1 MTRSPAMI
9 AALLALVLARPAP
22 AAFAEPIEIR
32 AVICTTWEYE
42 PDGKDLFGE
51 LKAWKERWPLTQ
63 TLPFPGGNHTLHYD
77 PATKVLAI
85 VTGMGTTRAAAS
97 VTALGHDPRF
107 DLSRAYWLV
116 PGTAGVDPKTAS
128 SGSVAWARW
137 VVDGDQANE
146 LDIRDVPAGW
156 TTGLIPFGRTEP
168 YQPPTPPIHSA
179 MANMAF
185 ALNPR
190 LVDWAYGLSRDVK
203 LADGPELESRRKLY
217 TGEGAKPPFVL
228 RGDTLTSVRF
238 SYGRYRT
245 EHARRWVDYWTS
257 GKGVYAMADMEDSA
271 ILQALTQL
279 AGAGKADLNRVLVL
293 RAGDGYT
300 LPPPGVTALQ
310 QFTAGAKAGPP
321 GMHQAL
327 ENLYRTGAPVM
338 RYLVDHWARTRDRTP
353 GE

>member
-1 MTRSPAMI
+1 MTWGRAI
-9 AALLALVLARPAP
+9 IVAALAETSAAAAP
-22 AAFAEPIEIR
+22 AAPPIEVR
-32 AVICTTWEYE
+32 VVLCTTWEYE
-42 PDGKDLFGE
+42 QGDKDLFGE
-51 LKAWKERWPLTQ
+51 LKAWKERWPLPETIA
-63 TLPFPGGNHTLHYD
+63 FPGGNHTLHYD
-77 PATKVLAI
+77 PKTHVLAV
-85 VTGMGTTRAAAS
+85 VTGMGTMRAAAS

-107 DLSRAYWLV
+107 DLTHAYWLV
-116 PGTAGVDPKTAS
+116 PGTAGVDPKMAS

-168 YQPPTPPIHSA
+168 YQAPTPPIRSA

-185 ALNPR
+185 PLNAS
-190 LVDWAYGLSRDVK
+190 LVAWAYRMTRDVQ
-203 LADGPELESRRKLY
+203 LADGPELAARRKLY
-217 TGEGAKPPFVL
+217 TGEGARLPFVL
-228 RGDTLTSVRF
+228 QGDTLTSVRF
-238 SYGRYRT
+238 TYGRYRT

-279 AGAGKADLNRVLVL
+279 AGAGKVDPNRVLVL

-310 QFTAGAKAGPP
+310 QFNAGAKAGPP
-321 GMHQAL
+321 GMHEAL
-327 ENLYRTGAPVM
+327 ENLYRTGAPVV
-338 RYLVDHWARTRDRTP
+338 RYIADHWSTVRDKIP
-353 GE
+353 GS